1 MLKEFLMGEFQE
13 NMKVGSLTEPPY
25 ENDFFDGIIC
35 NGVLYYLDFGSIE
48 KAVDEMKRVL
58 KPNGKLLLVVR
69 SNEDYRFNKNYEIEG
84 EKNTII
90 I

>member
-1 MLKEFLMGEFQE
+1 MGEFQE
-13 NMKVGSLTEPPY
+13 NMKVGSLTELPY
-25 ENDFFDGIIC
+25 ENDFFDEIIC
-35 NGVLYYLDFGSIE
+35 NGVLYYLDFGLIE
-48 KAVDEMKRVL
+48 KAVDEMKRVI